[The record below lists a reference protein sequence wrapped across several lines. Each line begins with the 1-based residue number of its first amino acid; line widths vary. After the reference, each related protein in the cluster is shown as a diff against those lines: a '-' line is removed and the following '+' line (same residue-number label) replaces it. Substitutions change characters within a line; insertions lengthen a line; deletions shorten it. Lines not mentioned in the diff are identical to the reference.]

1 MALTNAEI
9 SRLYED
15 TAPALLKYLARRTL
29 DPQSAVDLMAE
40 TFAVVCRDRRR
51 YRGRPEAARVWMFG
65 IADNLLKGF
74 YRSGKIERRAIERM
88 GMVVPPVS
96 SGDFERIEAMAG
108 TASLR
113 AAVAEALGDLN
124 DEQRLAIQMR
134 VVEERSY
141 SEIAG
146 LLKIE
151 EQVVRARVSRGLK
164 RLRGVIE
171 NNFQNEVIEYV

>member
-9 SRLYED
+9 SELYEE
-15 TAPALLKYLARRTL
+15 TASALLKYLARRTL
-29 DPQSAVDLMAE
+29 DPQAAVDLMAE

-51 YRGRPEAARVWMFG
+51 YRGRPEAARVWVFG

-88 GMVVPPVS
+88 GLVVPLVS
-96 SGDFERIEAMAG
+96 DGDFERIEAMAG

-113 AAVAEALGDLN
+113 AAIAEALGDLGN
-124 DEQRLAIQMR
+124 EQREAIQMR

-146 LLKIE
+146 LLKLE

-164 RLRGVIE
+164 RLRRVIE
-171 NNFQNEVIEYV
+171 NEFQNEVIEYV